1 MTGLTLLYDV
11 EVRLVQAT
19 ATDESVANAARVS
32 VIGDQTLTRE
42 TDTEADAGL
51 IGYLMKNRHGTPF
64 EHNSFTFFVKA
75 PIFVFREFHRHRV
88 GFSYNEMSG
97 RYTELPGEFYIP
109 GPDRPLVQTGKPG
122 AYEFVAGS
130 KHQHVVVEATMR
142 NAYERAWAMYQD
154 LLDQGIAKE
163 VARMVLPVGI
173 FSQMYVTC
181 NARSLMA
188 FLSLRT
194 KDASSRFPS
203 YPQQE
208 IEMVARR
215 MEDALAGAMPATYH
229 HFCKNGRVAP

>member
-1 MTGLTLLYDV
+1 MITIHNDV
-11 EVRLVQAT
+11 DVQLV
-19 ATDESVANAARVS
+19 ESMASDKAVADAARVS
-32 VIGDQTLTRE
+32 VIGDETLTRE
-42 TDTEADAGL
+42 VDSKADAGL

-64 EHNSFTFFVKA
+64 EHNAFKFYVKA

-97 RYTELPGEFYIP
+97 RYTELPGEFYVP
-109 GPDRPLVQTGKPG
+109 AEDRPLVQTGKPG
-122 AYEFVAGS
+122 AYVFEPGSREQVA
-130 KHQHVVVEATMR
+130 ATQYLLTS
-142 NAYERAWAMYQD
+142 AYANAWADYQQ
-154 LLDQGIAKE
+154 LLDAGIAKE

-181 NARSLMA
+181 NARSLMS

-194 KDASSRFPS
+194 KDASSTFPS

-215 MEDALAGAMPATYH
+215 MEAAFAEAMPVTYEQ
-229 HFCKNGRVAP
+229 FCKNGRVAP

>member
-1 MTGLTLLYDV
+1 MTGIQIFNDV
-11 EVRLVQAT
+11 EVQLVESMASDQA
-19 ATDESVANAARVS
+19 VAAAARVS
-32 VIGDQTLTRE
+32 VIGDETLTRE
-42 TDTEADAGL
+42 TDTAADVGL

-64 EHNSFTFFVKA
+64 EHNAFKFYVKA

-109 GPDRPLVQTGKPG
+109 AADRPLVQTGKPG
-122 AYEFVAGS
+122 AYEFVAGD
-130 KHQHVVVEATMR
+130 HDQHVRMR
-142 NAYERAWAMYQD
+142 ASMHAAYERAWVFYQQ
-154 LLDQGIAKE
+154 LLQQGIAKE

-181 NARSLMA
+181 NARSLMS

-194 KDASSRFPS
+194 KDASSTFPS

-215 MEDALAGAMPATYH
+215 MEDALAEAMPATHH

>member
-1 MTGLTLLYDV
+1 MTITILNDV
-11 EVRLVQAT
+11 DVQLV
-19 ATDESVANAARVS
+19 ESMASDKAVADAARVS
-32 VIGDQTLTRE
+32 VIGDETLTRE
-42 TDTEADAGL
+42 VDTTADAGL

-64 EHNSFTFFVKA
+64 EHNAFKFYVKA

-109 GPDRPLVQTGKPG
+109 GADRPLVQKGKPG

-130 KHQHVVVEATMR
+130 HTQHVAMR
-142 NAYERAWAMYQD
+142 ASMHYAYERCWAVYQD
-154 LLDQGIAKE
+154 LMKQGVAKE

-181 NARSLMA
+181 NARSLMS

-194 KDASSRFPS
+194 KDASSTFPS

-215 MEDALAGAMPATYH
+215 MENALAEAMPVTH
-229 HFCKNGRVAP
+229 HYFQKNGRVAP

>member
-1 MTGLTLLYDV
+1 MTGITMLTDV
-11 EVRLVQAT
+11 DVQLV
-19 ATDESVANAARVS
+19 ESMASDKAVADAARVS
-32 VIGDQTLTRE
+32 VIGDKTLTRE
-42 TDTEADAGL
+42 VDTAADTGL

-64 EHNSFTFFVKA
+64 EHNAFKFYVKA

-109 GPDRPLVQTGKPG
+109 AEDRPLVQTGKPG
-122 AYEFVAGS
+122 AYEFIAGS
-130 KHQHVVVEATMR
+130 HDQHLTMR
-142 NAYERAWAMYQD
+142 WSMYRAYEVSWSVYQD
-154 LLDQGIAKE
+154 LMAQGVAKE

-181 NARSLMA
+181 NARSLMS

-194 KDASSRFPS
+194 KDASSLFPS

-215 MEDALAGAMPATYH
+215 MEDALAEAMPITH
-229 HFCKNGRVAP
+229 RHFQKNGRVAP

>member
-1 MTGLTLLYDV
+1 MKGLTILHDV
-11 EVRLVQAT
+11 DVQLIDSM
-19 ATDESVANAARVS
+19 ATDQSVVDAARVS

-42 TDTEADAGL
+42 PDPTADGGL

-64 EHNSFTFFVKA
+64 EHNSFTFYVKA

-109 GPDRPLVQTGKPG
+109 AEDRPLVQTGKPG
-122 AYEFVAGS
+122 AYEFVAGTRDQYVQMQS
-130 KHQHVVVEATMR
+130 AMWA
-142 NAYERAWAMYQD
+142 AYERTWVFYQM
-154 LLDQGIAKE
+154 LLEQGVAKE

-181 NARSLMA
+181 NARSLMS

-194 KDASSRFPS
+194 KDASSTFPS

-215 MEDALAGAMPATYH
+215 MEDHFAAVMPTTHYH
-229 HFCKNGRVAP
+229 FRKNGRVAP